1 MVQGLHLNKETI
13 MAICI
18 SGLLVIILS
27 LCAILVWILWRRKHR
42 DYGSKDIQSSDAASK
57 GHFFTLSYS
66 RLSSLKMLS
75 KRELVATIEYSKLE
89 AATNNFSED
98 ITLGEGSAS
107 RVYKACLDM
116 GVLAAVKKLD
126 GSKQEQERMFV
137 NELNFLGRIKHRNIV
152 SLLGC
157 CIHGESSFL
166 VYEYLQ
172 NGSLGELL
180 HGTSHGLASVLT
192 WHMRM
197 KIAIDVARGLE
208 YLHETCKPPVI
219 LQDLKSSN
227 ILLDADYNA
236 KISGFG
242 FAIHGGKQ
250 NKSSAQLSDA
260 PGIASLE
267 NVIDEKITEKS
278 DVYAFGIILL
288 ELLTGRKPFLEST
301 PLQCQSIVAWAMPNL
316 THRSKLPDIL
326 DARIQDTMDPK
337 HLCQVAAVAVLC
349 VQPEP
354 SYRPLISDVLHSLTP
369 LVPIELGGTLSIAPT
384 ADKNCSEERN
394 MDS

>member
-1 MVQGLHLNKETI
+1 M
-13 MAICI
+13 
-18 SGLLVIILS
+18 S
-27 LCAILVWILWRRKHR
+27 
-42 DYGSKDIQSSDAASK
+42 
-57 GHFFTLSYS
+57 
-66 RLSSLKMLS
+66 S
-75 KRELVATIEYSKLE
+75 KRGLVATIEYSKLE

-98 ITLGEGSAS
+98 ITLGGGVLHEFTKLALIWGFLQQLRNWMEAS
-107 RVYKACLDM
+107 RNRR
-116 GVLAAVKKLD
+116 
-126 GSKQEQERMFV
+126 EW
-137 NELNFLGRIKHRNIV
+137 
-152 SLLGC
+152 
-157 CIHGESSFL
+157 
-166 VYEYLQ
+166 
-172 NGSLGELL
+172 
-180 HGTSHGLASVLT
+180 TSHGLASVLT

-208 YLHETCKPPVI
+208 YLHETYFRLWV
-219 LQDLKSSN
+219 
-227 ILLDADYNA
+227 
-236 KISGFG
+236 

-288 ELLTGRKPFLEST
+288 ELLTGRKPFLEAT

-354 SYRPLISDVLHSLTP
+354 NYRPLITDVLHSLTP

-394 MDS
+394 MDSERRCSEEFVFLDDK